1 MVRYLSRRLISS
13 IIALFLFLTLMFFVT
28 EILIPSDFTVQFSLT
43 MTAAQREELR
53 HELGLDL
60 PLWQRYLRWVGNLV
74 RGDLGVSFYGARIS
88 GIFKQ
93 VLPYT
98 LLVFLMGTVV
108 AFLVGQ
114 WIGKV
119 TAWHGSGPI
128 SSTAVVSGIALYTAF
143 PPWLAFLVTYFLF
156 RRKQFAPILYDGF
169 RSGFTVDPFAHN
181 YGEIW
186 RDAAWAPNR
195 IMTYMLLSTV
205 ALALVLL
212 VARAGLQRVSRR
224 RLPTWP
230 FVVAFF
236 ASVAGIWTL
245 AGFERLALNVLSVA
259 GIPIVTYVLLSFG
272 ETMLIM
278 RTTMTDTL
286 KEEYITTARAKG
298 LPSRLVR
305 DRHAARNALLPVF
318 SRLIVSLPYMLTGLV
333 IIEIAVRWP
342 GLSRSM
348 FGALYQQDIPTVM
361 ATLLLVGVVAA
372 VARLALDVLYAFLDP
387 RIRYDTGRLRTLG

>member
-1 MVRYLSRRLISS
+1 MVRYLSRRAVSS
-13 IIALFLFLTLMFFVT
+13 IIALFLFLTLMFFLT
-28 EILIPSDFTVQFSLT
+28 EIMIPSDFTIQFALD
-43 MTAAQREELR
+43 MPPEQRAELR

-60 PLWQRYLRWVGNLV
+60 PLWQRYLRWVGDLV
-74 RGDLGVSFYGARIS
+74 RGDLGHSFYGAQNTE
-88 GIFKQ
+88 IFKL

-119 TAWHGSGPI
+119 TAWHGPGPI

-156 RRKQFAPILYDGF
+156 RRKRFAPILYDGF
-169 RSGFTVDPFAHN
+169 RSGYNVNPFAS
-181 YGEIW
+181 YEEIW
-186 RDAAWAPNR
+186 GKVPWTPDQV
-195 IMTYMLLSTV
+195 MTYMLLSCV
-205 ALALVLL
+205 AVALVLI
-212 VARAGLQRVSRR
+212 VAKAGWQRVRHR
-224 RLPTWP
+224 RLPAWP
-230 FVVAFF
+230 FVLAFF
-236 ASVAGIWTL
+236 AGMAGTWALT
-245 AGFERLALNVLSVA
+245 GYWRLALNILSVA

-298 LPSRLVR
+298 LPGHLVR

-342 GLSRSM
+342 GLSRSL

-361 ATLLLVGVVAA
+361 ATLLLVGIVAA
-372 VARLALDVLYAFLDP
+372 IARLALDVLYAFLDP
-387 RIRYDTGRLRTLG
+387 RIRYDAGRLRTQG